1 VANGEIV
8 FYGTAAIG
16 LPILKELH
24 KNFRLSLIITQPDS
38 HGGRQRQAIIPA
50 VKLFALENS
59 LAMIQPPSLREPGL
73 TETIS
78 RSHPVIAVAVAY
90 GQFIPRALY
99 SLPRFKTINV
109 HFSLLPAY
117 RGAAPV
123 QRAIENGENRSGI
136 TIFEISAHMDA
147 GDIWTQEEVII
158 NPNDTCGSYQLRLGK
173 LAAPLLLKTMEQIFL
188 DKIRKHPQDNSL
200 ATLARP
206 VKKSE
211 GQVDWNLP
219 ARHLVNKLRAFT
231 PWPGLFFSMG
241 NRQIKIISAG
251 ISHQVHQVQAGNILA
266 LDAPSLKVACG
277 QGSVLEI
284 SGIQP
289 EGKKEMS
296 PRQYSLG
303 NRFPERLA

>member
-1 VANGEIV
+1 MANGKIV

-38 HGGRQRQAIIPA
+38 RGGRHHQAIIPA
-50 VKLFALENS
+50 VKQFALKNS
-59 LAMIQPPSLREPGL
+59 LPVIQPPSLREPEL
-73 TETIS
+73 SETIS
-78 RSHPVIAVAVAY
+78 RIHPGIAVAVAY

-123 QRAIENGENRSGI
+123 QRTIENGETRGGI
-136 TIFEISAHMDA
+136 TIFEISARMDA
-147 GDIWTQEEVII
+147 GDIWAQEEVII
-158 NPNDTCGSYQLRLGK
+158 RPNDTCSSYQQRLGE
-173 LAAPLLLKTMEQIFL
+173 LAAPFLLKTMEQIFS
-188 DKIRKHPQDNSL
+188 DKIRKHPQDDSL
-200 ATLARP
+200 ATLAQA

-211 GQVDWNLP
+211 GRVDWNLS

-231 PWPGLFFSMG
+231 PWPGLFFSLG
-241 NRQIKIISAG
+241 NRQIKIISAA
-251 ISHQVHQVQAGNILA
+251 ISTQFHQVQSGNILA
-266 LDAPSLKVACG
+266 LDALGLKVACG

-284 SGIQP
+284 SEIQP